1 MTEDKKTL
9 IIEGKEV
16 EFTNE
21 PNLLEVI
28 RKAGMNVPTLCY
40 RPDLTSFGAC
50 RLCVVEVEY
59 PNGRRVINSSCTM
72 PPETNIKVYLNTE
85 KTRKIRKMVLELL
98 LANHDRECTTCD
110 KSGSCEL
117 QQYAEEYGIK
127 DVKKYAQ
134 KDDLKD
140 VDDSSYA
147 IVRATKLIGEYPSY
161 AYYPG
166 RDIAVRRK
174 VAKSDRS
181 TRLRTHYK
189 RPRIGTYRLVIFS
202 YSRRRP

>member
-9 IIEGKEV
+9 LIEGKEV
-16 EFTNE
+16 EFTDE

-72 PPETNIKVYLNTE
+72 PPEVGINVHLNTE

-98 LANHDRECTTCD
+98 LANHDRECTSCD

-127 DVKKYAQ
+127 EVKKYAQ
-134 KDDLKD
+134 KEDL
-140 VDDSSYA
+140 VEIDDSS
-147 IVRATKLIGEYPSY
+147 
-161 AYYPG
+161 
-166 RDIAVRRK
+166 
-174 VAKSDRS
+174 
-181 TRLRTHYK
+181 
-189 RPRIGTYRLVIFS
+189 
-202 YSRRRP
+202 